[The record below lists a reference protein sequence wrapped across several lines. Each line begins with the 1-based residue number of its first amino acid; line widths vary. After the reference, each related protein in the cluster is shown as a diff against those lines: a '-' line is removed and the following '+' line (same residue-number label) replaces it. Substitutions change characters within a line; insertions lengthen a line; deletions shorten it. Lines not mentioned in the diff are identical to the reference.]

1 MFINKFLKKYKIC
14 TLAIVIAGF
23 SSCDSELDINPITQV
38 SVSNFFSNNDELQ
51 LALTG
56 TYNGYRRAYRQNHIV
71 WGELRSDNH
80 MGVGGNANAILPSN
94 NITVTNGGA
103 RWNTLYSALFRVNQV
118 IAGGSKFEGADPNIL
133 AQAYA
138 MRSNLYFNAIRVW
151 GDVPLYTE
159 PTDVGADDI
168 FRSRIDRDDIMRD
181 VIIPD
186 MLRAESLSTINTN
199 DFGFSESSILAH
211 QAEVYMWNKD
221 YENAKIA
228 LNKFFALGSHSF
240 VRTPQEWEDMFFNE
254 GAEDKRQT
262 GSELIMSLKFDPS
275 EENGQGNSNRSG
287 IAQIFKA
294 GSISLVMSPS
304 VENKWRQKFPLTQE
318 EWEEKYPETDPVV
331 VVPAIFVDEEGNETE
346 GEVFAYGDWRY
357 YTTRFGGVAGIGS
370 LEIGE
375 ARTGK
380 WSDAI
385 FTAQD
390 DVTDIVLYRYA
401 DMFLLLAEAE
411 LHTGNSTTAF
421 EMINTFR
428 RVRSLPA
435 VTDVEFGTSFDE
447 NLDFILDER
456 QLELFGEGKRWWD
469 LVRNNRAVQTINDIL
484 TESSEVNEANLLTI
498 ERLLWPIHV
507 EHTTDNPNI
516 TQNTGY

>member
-1 MFINKFLKKYKIC
+1 MFINNFLKKYKIC
-14 TLAIVIAGF
+14 TLAIALVGF
-23 SSCDSELDINPITQV
+23 SSCDSELDIDPITQV
-38 SVSNFFSNNDELQ
+38 SVNNFFNNNNELQ
-51 LALTG
+51 LALNG
-56 TYNGYRRAYRQNHIV
+56 AYNGFRRAYRQNHIL

-80 MGVGGNANAILPSN
+80 IGVGGNANATLPTN
-94 NITVTNGGA
+94 VIQVTNGGA
-103 RWNTLYSALFRVNQV
+103 RWNTLYSAIFRVNQ
-118 IAGGSKFEGADPNIL
+118 IIEGANNFDGPSADIL

-151 GDVPLYTE
+151 GDVPLYTQ
-159 PTDVGADDI
+159 PTDVGTDDI
-168 FRSRIDRDDIMRD
+168 FRPRIDRDDIMRD

-186 MLRAESLSTINTN
+186 MLRAESLSTLNTN
-199 DFGFSESSILAH
+199 DSGFSESSILAH

-240 VRTPQEWEDMFFNE
+240 VRSPQEWEAMFFND
-254 GAEDKRQT
+254 GVDKIQT
-262 GSELIMSLKFDPS
+262 GSELIMSLKFNAS
-275 EENGQGNSNRSG
+275 EENGGGNSNRSG
-287 IAQIFKA
+287 LSQILKA
-294 GSISLVMSPS
+294 GSESILMSPS
-304 VENKWRQKFPLTQE
+304 VENKWRQKFPITQE
-318 EWEEKYPETDPVV
+318 EWEIKYPETDPVSIIPGV
-331 VVPAIFVDEEGNETE
+331 IVDEDGNESL

-357 YTTRFGGVAGIGS
+357 YITRFNGVAGVSS

-390 DVTDIVLYRYA
+390 DITDIVLYRYA

-411 LHTGNSTTAF
+411 LHTGNASRAF

-428 RVRSLPA
+428 RVRFLPT

-456 QLELFGEGKRWWD
+456 QLELFGEAKRWWD
-469 LVRNNRAVQTINDIL
+469 LVRNDRAVQTINDIL
-484 TESSEVNEANLLTI
+484 TESSEVSEANLLTI
-498 ERLLWPIHV
+498 EKLLWPIHV
-507 EHTTDNPNI
+507 ENTTDNPNI
-516 TQNTGY
+516 TQNPGY